1 MSDSRQF
8 ILVMVVAALFVG
20 WLGWR
25 GMTVINLNNGIQEH
39 SELADYPYPFRVL
52 RVEGNTAVMSTI
64 RSPHIATTEALR
76 ELFPSLRGVN
86 QNSREFQR
94 VEREFARLQARASE
108 VVLASPSV
116 DRIRWELDANWYYLN
131 DMKLRQRG
139 PGTLSVTEAG

>member
-52 RVEGNTAVMSTI
+52 RLEGSTAVMSTL
-64 RSPHIATTEALR
+64 RSPRIATSEALR

-86 QNSREFQR
+86 ENSREFQR

-116 DRIRWELDANWYYLN
+116 ERIRWELDANWYYLN
-131 DMKLRQRG
+131 DMKLRHRG
-139 PGTLSVTEAG
+139 AGTLSLAEAG

>member
-8 ILVMVVAALFVG
+8 ILVMIVAALFVG
-20 WLGWR
+20 WLGWQ

-52 RVEGNTAVMSTI
+52 RVEGSTTVMSTI
-64 RSPHIATTEALR
+64 RSPHIATTQALR
-76 ELFPSLRGVN
+76 ELFPSLRGVSE
-86 QNSREFQR
+86 NSREFQR
-94 VEREFARLQARASE
+94 AEREFARLQARASE

-116 DRIRWELDANWYYLN
+116 ERVRWELDDNWYYLN

>member
-116 DRIRWELDANWYYLN
+116 DRIRWELDANWYYLT